1 MSPIAC
7 GLQLNYKN
15 MILLPG
21 ACGIA
26 CETCMLKEKC
36 GGCVSGT
43 DPDAPRVLERMKRG
57 IGNPCPVLKCAI
69 EKGVEYCLKCPEF
82 PCKVH
87 YKNEIPYSKKALD
100 LFKKIRDEE

>member
-26 CETCMLKEKC
+26 CDTCMLKEKC

-43 DPDAPRVLERMKRG
+43 DPDAPRVLESMKRG
-57 IGNPCPVLKCAI
+57 TGNPCPVLKCAI
-69 EKGVEYCLKCPEF
+69 ENSVEYCLQCPEF

-87 YKNEIPYSKKALD
+87 YENETPYSKKALD
-100 LFKKIRDEE
+100 LFKKFKDEE